1 MIDKNGHSGF
11 RVPDGYFDK
20 FPARMENRLQ
30 DSDGGKLP
38 KEAGFRVPD
47 GYFETLGDRLVKRL
61 DAPRGRTRTLWTT
74 YLGWAA
80 AAAAGLLLAISLWPA
95 REEPAPG
102 FSDLA
107 GTEIEHYLE
116 VRYENLSSFELA
128 ESLPLEDLAMGDL
141 LEDGP
146 GESQILDYL
155 DRENSTFD
163 DYYLNNDD

>member
-20 FPARMENRLQ
+20 FPARMEARLKATE
-30 DSDGGKLP
+30 GNALP
-38 KEAGFRVPD
+38 KEAGFSVPD
-47 GYFETLGDRLVKRL
+47 AYFDTLGERLQRRL
-61 DAPRGRTRTLWTT
+61 EAPQGGSRTLWTT

-80 AAAAGLLLAISLWPA
+80 AAAAGLLMAISLWPA
-95 REEPAPG
+95 RDEMAPG

-107 GTEIEHYLE
+107 GTEIEQYLE
-116 VRYENLSSFELA
+116 VRYDDLSSYDLA
-128 ESLPLEDLAMGDL
+128 ESLPLDDLAMGDL

-146 GESQILDYL
+146 GENQILDYL
-155 DRENSTFD
+155 DLKNSTFD